1 MSEERF
7 RFRRDVVRD
16 HDEAPQRGFAEEE
29 PADEAETGRPGTGQA
44 VRSRIEEYTVAGDK
58 VVSKVVQILREG
70 NALSVTVKDQSGT
83 VLFEVPMSVGVI
95 GTLLFPSVT
104 ALVFIGAA
112 FANLKIVVERRV

>member
-7 RFRRDVVRD
+7 RFRRDAVHE
-16 HDEAPQRGFAEEE
+16 HDEPPRHNVAREE
-29 PADEAETGRPGTGQA
+29 PAAEEGAGPT

-58 VVSKVVQILREG
+58 LVSKVVQILREG
-70 NALSVTVKDQSGT
+70 NAMSVTVKDQSGT
-83 VLFEVPMSVGVI
+83 VLFEVPMSVGLI